1 MNEEQIAELKALV
14 DELEAQGLSTAD
26 IQTKVDERKATF
38 VEGKTSGVAETGA
51 TVTPETGPAPEITES
66 ESVDISLDSQ
76 SKRKGRAQTRQKE
89 LEKRQQPT
97 DLESQQAYEDAIAF
111 NQVDLD
117 FLNNPID
124 FTPKGVGRELQPYDP
139 QTNEDLINTVFDPR
153 WKNPT
158 TGEYVE
164 EFDLVYRPDY
174 DEAGNLM
181 EIVQPY
187 EQELFDAK
195 NMLIENGVEEP
206 NNEQIRKL
214 AERNIKDKYRYD
226 TKKRKSTEYLDSIS
240 NEEREKLVPYKVDEY
255 IKLDKKLTSATDQ
268 YQTIFNSYKDSPNS
282 VNLINISARFDDPDY
297 KFDLSGLRS
306 AKDADVYLQRIN
318 DLGDPENLPTQA
330 SVDLY
335 NNLVAKYKDA
345 IENAETVVLSTGKEV
360 PKATFNLYK
369 DLVEENQEVSSVL
382 AGLEKEINEIPVE
395 LSEAE
400 VELDFLKK
408 NYSTLQKAGANIQ
421 LQMGS
426 IPYKLLGGIT
436 RIATDGA
443 EIAMNKIFG
452 VDEDVV
458 EAVIRS
464 NPLAINPYAVTDFT
478 TDIVEKAEDMYRK
491 KYKDDVAFDDAF
503 NSWENFGEYALQQTA
518 GQAGTF
524 TMLAAGLYPGMIGI
538 GASSYDDQRRLLDKE
553 EELLGTEQSTHYKA
567 AVSLG
572 FASAEV
578 GLGFAPTFFALKR
591 GFNAADLI
599 GKRSL
604 INEGFKTHFKKQF
617 TRAGVDG
624 AIVEPL
630 SEGGT
635 VFVQNAIDI
644 GRGKEGVGLFD
655 NVPQGMFDGAF
666 IGTGLNSVPVIKGMV
681 LSNLSDYNSFESY
694 RKNLEEMAELN
705 ETGLTLDKRTKEYKV
720 IQQQIADLNEAN
732 NEIIKQVEEKVAAN
746 LTTEGFDLYARATSE
761 QEQLRLE
768 AKEIL
773 ESNKLSDAQKKP
785 ILTVLHAKFSAL
797 QLARNEFRK
806 DYKINIDL
814 LPKVERDKYI
824 DRAKVELEKEGVE
837 FTNLQLKQR
846 AEKLWQIDTFDANVE
861 QSLKANQVLS
871 EAGVDQNSVVAET
884 KAEAIDAFS
893 SMLDARLA
901 DPNSGLTEEDA
912 KKELARF
919 TKNVN
924 SGSANGVNLSLRNT
938 ETGKTTYDI
947 VIVKENAIANGK
959 TGTNIHEIGHTLFT
973 EGLSSNPGDFT
984 DLAGTVM
991 NYLEKSNPSAYRR
1004 IKRRTRGQDADE
1016 VLTNFLEEVSSGR
1029 LDLEAEQ
1036 NKGLLSFLS
1045 FGINNS
1051 IKNATD
1057 NQTSFNL
1064 TGETDVVDFLTS
1076 LGTKLKE
1083 GTLSVTDVQQI
1094 QEGKPVKETKPE
1106 AAQDVELRA
1115 AASLTPENSA
1125 KVNQIYAEQGIAGY
1139 EDILNLLKPTAKGL
1153 ARRFENRPD
1162 YDEQLVTDAILTG
1175 KRGMLDVIMDYNKKV
1190 EAGEQ
1195 VPPLSGFINKSFSTK
1210 TGFKRYIDAA
1220 EEVVGTEFTE
1230 DVTEARGVAAEEAT
1244 IEVAKQPRGPRK
1256 PTETTVFSD
1265 TALAN
1270 LGVNKAEAEQQ
1281 ISDATKKSFKGQVVT
1296 GFGQT
1301 RNVPVKVA
1309 EIYGKMFGVNPET
1322 IYDKKRNYSKK
1333 DAEGLTRIKQYLI
1346 DNATSD
1352 FARLPKL
1359 KDDFGKATFIPN
1371 NVMNALYTDG
1381 KLTGTLKDYLN
1392 LIREKPVKP
1401 IYRDRVGQTIRG
1413 LFNTS
1418 IRNRMLEDLITSKP
1432 ERIRAGAKFSLTP
1445 EQTSILEDVS
1455 VARNINTVLDLLG
1468 LDSASV
1474 NDENRA
1480 EIQEDF
1486 LEAVK
1491 KYGLTPNDILAGA
1504 FTSSGAVRVQVGRTK
1519 NGKLVPEAK
1528 KLDEYL
1534 KSQNIQGKKGEY
1546 WYALDN
1552 GNWVKSKRKVL
1563 ATGKLGKSFVPPTGV
1578 TNLLP
1583 QRGRLYYG
1591 NTDPKYV
1598 EALEAAEANLKGK
1611 KQPEAKRVSVEKAN
1625 TEDGIAQAEINMQV
1639 LDNVVKRLDK
1649 AVKAGMPKSLAAM
1662 IIVQGYQA
1670 TSGLIKIAAPFKYRS
1685 LTEKYA
1691 PKGAKSEQRTGAK
1704 FREEHNPPASVIGAS
1719 IIFALS
1725 NGTTNIVMPA
1735 IKSNYYQTRL
1745 SKADDYKLDLAK
1757 LDATLPQGYTILQNP
1772 AIRFV
1777 KAGIDLNSIINY
1789 DTGKSL
1795 AEELGVKLDK
1805 SKINADSVAKQ
1816 NQLVADVIDGKRT
1829 PKNAQKYLDEYTKLD
1844 QKVKVSYSNTKK
1856 LPASIRLEDPSTFDS
1871 FGMVDILARQMFP
1884 DQANSDA
1891 VKSGR
1896 ITAYEALDPE
1906 QQLKVA
1912 ENVPGTPVEKTI
1924 AIMKMSDTAI
1934 DNARDADAES
1944 KGISVWDFDDTLAT
1958 TKSNVLYTMPD
1969 GTEGVLN
1976 AEQFAK
1982 RGDELLQQGAE
1993 FDFSEFEKVT
2003 EGGKG
2008 PMFEKAVARNRKFGN
2023 DNVYILT
2030 ARTQAAAEPIHQFLK
2045 AIGLDIPLKN
2055 IVGLGNSTPEAKA
2068 TWVVSKAAEGYN
2080 DFYFADDAYK
2090 NVKAVRNALSVLDVK
2105 SKVRQA
2111 YVKYSNSEALDKG
2124 FNDILEQTTG
2134 IASEKEYKKVKAE
2147 VAGASIGRVFRGIP
2161 YSAQDFVGLLYET
2174 LGKGKLGDAQMAWYK
2189 EHLIKPYARAV
2200 NDIDN
2205 ARLAVMAD
2213 YRALKKQLGFVPKNL
2228 RKKLP
2233 GEPFTREQAV
2243 RVYIWNKLG
2252 YDVPG
2257 ISKQDLKELSEY
2269 VADNADLQVFADQVI
2284 AIQKGE
2290 YAKPKEGW
2298 PAGTITT
2305 DIQESINTGVRAKYL
2320 QQWQNN
2326 VDVIFSEKNMNKLEA
2341 AYGKKY
2347 RVAMENML
2355 ERMKTGRNRRF
2366 SDDSLTGRFT
2376 DWLQGS
2382 IGAIMFFN
2390 SRSALLQNLSSINFL
2405 NFTDN
2410 NPLAAA
2416 RAFANQKQYWSDF
2429 MTLINSDFLKA
2440 RRSGLR
2446 MNVNEADIADM
2457 AKKGG
2462 PRAVISKLLQFGFT
2476 PTQVAD
2482 SFAIASGGATFYR
2495 NRIKSL
2501 MKQGMSQAEAE
2512 TQAFED
2518 FRETA
2523 EESQQSARP
2532 DRISMQQAGPLGR
2545 LILAFQNT
2553 PSQYARII
2561 DKSIRDLKNGRGDR
2575 KTNISKI
2582 IYYSTVQNLMFN
2594 ALQQALFAMAFDDEE
2609 PTDKE
2614 KKDKYVDIVNSMA
2627 DSLLRGT
2634 GVAGG
2639 VLSVTKNAIIRII
2652 EESQKKNPNY
2662 EKVGADLQ
2670 RIAPPISSKLSKINQ
2685 AARSF
2690 KWDKDQMIN
2699 GGWGLDNPAYLAVG
2713 NVVSAT
2719 TNIPMD
2725 RGVKK
2730 INNLI
2735 KASDS
2740 ELETWERLALLG
2752 GWQDWELGIED
2763 EKQKKKKSKATR
2775 TRKPKK
2781 RKQIIR

>member
-1 MNEEQIAELKALV
+1 MFELNGEQYSLEQVQEAAKQSNLSLDNYIAEYNIKKL
-14 DELEAQGLSTAD
+14 DN
-26 IQTKVDERKATF
+26 
-38 VEGKTSGVAETGA
+38 EGKTNGVAETGA
-51 TVTPETGPAPEITES
+51 TVTPQPEQASENTES
-66 ESVDISLDSQ
+66 DSVDTSSVSQ
-76 SKRKGRAQTRQKE
+76 PKPKTSQEVRAQKRYEERQK
-89 LEKRQQPT
+89 LASQ
-97 DLESQQAYEDAIAF
+97 ESKEAYEDAMAF
-111 NQVDLD
+111 NQVDND

-124 FTPKGVGRELQPYDP
+124 FTPKGIGRELQPYDP
-139 QTNEDLINTVFDPR
+139 QTNEDLIKTVFDPR

-195 NMLIENGVEEP
+195 NMLIENGIEEP
-206 NNEQIRKL
+206 SNQQIRKL

-226 TKKRKSTEYLDSIS
+226 VKKRKSNEYLDSIS

-255 IKLDKKLTSATDQ
+255 IKLDKKLTGATDQ
-268 YQTIFNSYKDSPNS
+268 YQTIFNNYKDSPNS

-297 KFDLSGLRS
+297 EFDLSGLNS
-306 AKDADVYLQRIN
+306 AKDADVYLQQIN
-318 DLGDPENLPTQA
+318 DLGDPKNLTTQA
-330 SVDLY
+330 SVDSY
-335 NNLVAKYKDA
+335 NSLVEKYKEA
-345 IENAETVVLSTGKEV
+345 IENAETVILSTGKEV

-369 DLVEENQEVSSVL
+369 DLVKENQEVSGTL
-382 AGLEKEINEIPVE
+382 AGLEKEINEIPVD
-395 LSEAE
+395 LNEAE
-400 VELDFLKK
+400 VELEFLKK
-408 NYSTLQKAGANIQ
+408 NYSTLQKMGTNARN
-421 LQMGS
+421 LLGS
-426 IPYKLLGGIT
+426 IPYKFAGGVT
-436 RIATDGA
+436 RVATDA
-443 EIAMNKIFG
+443 YEIALNKLFG
-452 VDEDVV
+452 IEEDVV
-458 EAVIRS
+458 ESILRVNS
-464 NPLAINPYAVTDFT
+464 PLNINPYAITDFT

-503 NSWENFGEYALQQTA
+503 NSWENFGEYALQQTV
-518 GQAGTF
+518 GQSATF
-524 TMLAAGLYPGMIGI
+524 AMLASGLYPGMIGI

-553 EELLGTEQSTHYKA
+553 EELLGTELSTHYKA
-567 AVSLG
+567 AVATG
-572 FASAEV
+572 FTVAEV

-604 INEGFKTHFKKQF
+604 INEGFKKHFTKQF

-624 AIVEPL
+624 AVVEPL

-635 VFVQNAIDI
+635 VLAQNGIDI
-644 GRGKEGVGLFD
+644 LRGKEGVSIFD
-655 NVPQGMFDGAF
+655 NVPQGAFDGMF
-666 IGTGLNSVPVIKGMV
+666 IGSGLNSVPVVKGMV
-681 LSNLSDYNSFESY
+681 LANLSDYNSFEGY
-694 RKNLEEMAELN
+694 RKNLDEMVELN
-705 ETGLTLDKRTKEYKV
+705 KIGLNLDKRTTEYKI
-720 IQQQIADLNEAN
+720 IQQKIAELNDAN
-732 NEIIKQVEEKVAAN
+732 NEIIKQVEEKVVAN
-746 LTTEGFDLYARATSE
+746 LTTEGFDLYAISTSK
-761 QEQLRLE
+761 QELLRIK

-773 ESNKLSDAQKKP
+773 ESNKLSDAEKKP
-785 ILTVLHAKFSAL
+785 ILAGLYAEFEFE
-797 QLARNEFRK
+797 QLARDNFRK

-814 LPKVERDKYI
+814 LPKAERNKYI
-824 DRAKVELEKEGVE
+824 DRAKVELEQEGGE

-846 AEKLWQIDTFDANVE
+846 AEKLWQVDTFDANIE
-861 QSLKANQVLS
+861 QSLKANEALS
-871 EAGVDQNSVVAET
+871 EAGVDQNSFVAET

-893 SMLDARLA
+893 DMLDARLA
-901 DPNSGLTEEDA
+901 DPSSGLTEEDA
-912 KKELARF
+912 KKQLAQF

-959 TGTNIHEIGHTLFT
+959 TATNIHEIGHTLFT
-973 EGLSSNPGDFT
+973 EGLSSNPSDFK

-1004 IKRRTRGQDADE
+1004 IKARTEGQDPDE

-1064 TGETDVVDFLTS
+1064 TGETDVVGFLTS

-1094 QEGKPVKETKPE
+1094 QEGKPEVVE
-1106 AAQDVELRA
+1106 DVELRA
-1115 AASLTPENSA
+1115 AASLTPQQESSQR
-1125 KVNQIYAEQGIAGY
+1125 VQDIYNQQGVAGAFDIIEQFKPITSRIVQRRAEAPNFDRQ
-1139 EDILNLLKPTAKGL
+1139 LLT
-1153 ARRFENRPD
+1153 
-1162 YDEQLVTDAILTG
+1162 DEIETG
-1175 KRGMLDVIMDYNKKV
+1175 KRGILDLISEYDP
-1190 EAGEQ
+1190 ESG
-1195 VPPLSGFINKSFSTK
+1195 VPLAAYINKFLPARAIEASNRVL
-1210 TGFKRYIDAA
+1210 G
-1220 EEVVGTEFTE
+1220 EEFTG
-1230 DVTEARGVAAEEAT
+1230 DVTEARGVVAEEAT
-1244 IEVAKQPRGPRK
+1244 VEVTEEAKGPRK
-1256 PTETTVFSD
+1256 PTETTRFSD
-1265 TALAN
+1265 TVLTN
-1270 LGVNKAEAEQQ
+1270 LGVKNKAEAEKQ
-1281 ISDATKKSFKGQVVT
+1281 ISDATNKAFEGQDVT
-1296 GFGQT
+1296 RFGQT
-1301 RNVPVKVA
+1301 KNVPVAVA
-1309 EIYGKMFGVNPET
+1309 EIYGNMFGVNPET

-1333 DAEGLTRIKQYLI
+1333 DSEGLTRIKQYLI

-1352 FARLPKL
+1352 FARLPRT

-1371 NVMNALYTDG
+1371 NVMNALYTNG
-1381 KLTGTLKDYLN
+1381 ELTGTLKDYLN
-1392 LIREKPVKP
+1392 LVREKPVKP

-1418 IRNRMLEDLITSKP
+1418 IRNRMVEDVIPSKP
-1432 ERIRAGAKFSLTP
+1432 KRIRAGAKFSLTP
-1445 EQTSILEDVS
+1445 KQTSVLEKVS

-1480 EIQEDF
+1480 EIQQA
-1486 LEAVK
+1486 LLKAIK

-1504 FTSSGAVRVQVGRTK
+1504 FTSSGSTRVQVGRSK
-1519 NGKLVPEAK
+1519 NGKLVPLAK
-1528 KLDEYL
+1528 KLDKYL
-1534 KSQNIQGKKGEY
+1534 KSQNIQGKKGDY
-1546 WYALDN
+1546 WYELTD
-1552 GNWVKSKRKVL
+1552 GNWVKGERAILK
-1563 ATGKLGKSFVPPTGV
+1563 TGKLGKSFVSPTGV

-1591 NTDPKYV
+1591 KSDPAYI
-1598 EALEAAEANLKGK
+1598 EALEAAEVNLKGK
-1611 KQPEAKRVSVEKAN
+1611 KQPKAIRVSVEKAD
-1625 TEDGIAQAEINMQV
+1625 TEAGIAQAEINMQV

-1662 IIVQGYQA
+1662 VIVQGYQA

-1685 LTEKYA
+1685 LIEKYA

-1745 SKADDYKLDLAK
+1745 SKADDFKLDLAK

-1777 KAGIDLNSIINY
+1777 KAGIDLNGIINY

-1816 NQLVADVIDGKRT
+1816 NQLVAEVIDGKRT
-1829 PKNAQKYLDEYTKLD
+1829 PQNAQKYLDEYTKLD
-1844 QKVKVSYSNTKK
+1844 QKVKVSYSNTNK
-1856 LPASIRLEDPSTFDS
+1856 LPTGIRLEDPSTFDS
-1871 FGMVDILARQMFP
+1871 FGMVDIVARQMFP
-1884 DQANSDA
+1884 EQANSDA

-1896 ITAYEALDPE
+1896 ITAYEALDAE

-1934 DNARDADAES
+1934 DNARNADAES

-1982 RGDELLQQGAE
+1982 QGDELLQQGAE

-2023 DNVYILT
+2023 NNVYILT

-2090 NVKAVRNALSVLDVK
+2090 NVKAVRDALNVLDVK

-2111 YVKYSNSEALDKG
+2111 YVKYSSSEALDKG

-2174 LGKGKLGDAQMAWYK
+2174 LSKGKLGDSQMAWYK
-2189 EHLIKPYARAV
+2189 KHLIDPYARAV

-2205 ARLAVMAD
+2205 ARLSVMQD

-2228 RKKLP
+2228 RKKIP
-2233 GEPFTREQAV
+2233 GEPYSREQAV

-2284 AIQKGE
+2284 AIQKGD

-2326 VDVIFSEKNMNKLEA
+2326 VDVIFSEKNMNKLQA

-2355 ERMKTGRNRRF
+2355 DRMKTGRNRRF

-2416 RAFANQKQYWSDF
+2416 KAFANQKQYWSDF
-2429 MTLINSDFLKA
+2429 SKLINSDFLKA

-2462 PRAVISKLLQFGFT
+2462 PRAVISKLLQFGFA

-2561 DKSIRDLKNGRGDR
+2561 DKSVRDLKNKRGDA

-2582 IYYSTVQNLMFN
+2582 VYYATVQNLLFN
-2594 ALQQALFAMAFDDEE
+2594 ALQQALFAFAFDDEE
-2609 PTDKE
+2609 PTDTE
-2614 KKDKYVDIVNSMA
+2614 KKDKYIGIANGMA

-2690 KWDKDQMIN
+2690 KWDKDEMIN

-2730 INNLI
+2730 INNLM

-2752 GWQDWELGIED
+2752 GWQDWEIGIEE
-2763 EKQKKKKSKATR
+2763 EKKKPQRKKTKKKSKTKTTR
-2775 TRKPKK
+2775 TKK
-2781 RKQIIR
+2781 M

>member
-1 MNEEQIAELKALV
+1 MFELNGEQYSLDQVEEAAKQSNLSLDDYIKEYSIIKL
-14 DELEAQGLSTAD
+14 DE
-26 IQTKVDERKATF
+26 
-38 VEGKTSGVAETGA
+38 EGKTNGVAETDA
-51 TVTPETGPAPEITES
+51 TVTPQPEQASEITEL
-66 ESVDISLDSQ
+66 ESVDTSLDSQ
-76 SKRKGRAQTRQKE
+76 PKRKGRAQTRQNE
-89 LEKRQQPT
+89 LDRRQQPT
-97 DLESQQAYEDAIAF
+97 DSESQQTYEDAIAF
-111 NQVDLD
+111 NDVDND
-117 FLNNPID
+117 FLNNPVD
-124 FTPKGVGRELQPYDP
+124 FTPKGIGRELQPYDP
-139 QTNEDLINTVFDPR
+139 QTNEDLIKTVFDPR

-268 YQTIFNSYKDSPNS
+268 YQTIFNNYKDSPNS

-335 NNLVAKYKDA
+335 NNLIAKYKDA

-369 DLVEENQEVSSVL
+369 DLVKENQEVSSVL
-382 AGLEKEINEIPVE
+382 AGLEKEIDEIPVE

-400 VELDFLKK
+400 VELEFLKK
-408 NYSTLQKAGANIQ
+408 NYSTLQKMGTNARN
-421 LQMGS
+421 LLGS
-426 IPYKLLGGIT
+426 IPYKFAGGVT
-436 RIATDGA
+436 RVATDA
-443 EIAMNKIFG
+443 YEIALNKLFG
-452 VDEDVV
+452 IEEDVV
-458 EAVIRS
+458 ENILRVNS
-464 NPLAINPYAVTDFT
+464 PLTINPYAITDFT

-503 NSWENFGEYALQQTA
+503 NSWENFGEYALQQTV
-518 GQAGTF
+518 GQSATF
-524 TMLAAGLYPGMIGI
+524 AMLASGLYPGMIGI

-553 EELLGTEQSTHYKA
+553 EELLGTELSTHYKA
-567 AVSLG
+567 AVATG
-572 FASAEV
+572 FTVAEV

-604 INEGFKTHFKKQF
+604 INEGFKKHFTKQF

-624 AIVEPL
+624 AVVEPL

-635 VFVQNAIDI
+635 VLAQNGIDI
-644 GRGKEGVGLFD
+644 LRGKEGVSIFD
-655 NVPQGMFDGAF
+655 NVPQGAFDGMF
-666 IGTGLNSVPVIKGMV
+666 IGTGLNSVPVVKGMV
-681 LSNLSDYNSFESY
+681 LSNLSDYNSFEGY
-694 RKNLEEMAELN
+694 RKNLDEMVELN
-705 ETGLTLDKRTKEYKV
+705 EIGLKLDKRTTEYKI
-720 IQQQIADLNEAN
+720 IQQKVAELNDAN
-732 NEIIKQVEEKVAAN
+732 NEIIKQVEEKVVAN
-746 LTTEGFDLYARATSE
+746 LTTEGFDLYASATSR
-761 QEQLRLE
+761 QELLRSE
-768 AKEIL
+768 AKRIL
-773 ESNKLSDAQKKP
+773 ESNRLSDAQKKP
-785 ILTVLHAKFSAL
+785 ILAALHAKFEFE
-797 QLARNEFRK
+797 QLARDNFRK

-814 LPKVERDKYI
+814 LPTTKRNEYI
-824 DRAKVELEKEGVE
+824 DRAKVELEREGVE

-846 AEKLWQIDTFDANVE
+846 AEKLWQIDTFDANIE
-861 QSLKANQVLS
+861 QSLKANEALS
-871 EAGVDQNSVVAET
+871 EAGVDQNSFVAET

-893 SMLDARLA
+893 DMLDARLA

-912 KKELARF
+912 KKQLAQF

-924 SGSANGVNLSLRNT
+924 SGSANGINLSLRNT

-959 TGTNIHEIGHTLFT
+959 TATNIHEIGHTLFT
-973 EGLSSNPGDFT
+973 EGLSSNPESFEG
-984 DLAGTVM
+984 LAKTVM
-991 NYLEKSNPSAYRR
+991 NHLEKSNPSSYRR
-1004 IKRRTRGQDADE
+1004 IKRRTKGQDADE

-1051 IKNATD
+1051 IKDATN

-1064 TGETDVVDFLTS
+1064 TGETGVVDFLTT

-1094 QEGKPVKETKPE
+1094 QEGRPAKETKPE
-1106 AAQDVELRA
+1106 VVEDVKLRA
-1115 AASLTPENSA
+1115 AASET
-1125 KVNQIYAEQGIAGY
+1125 NQEQAS
-1139 EDILNLLKPTAKGL
+1139 
-1153 ARRFENRPD
+1153 
-1162 YDEQLVTDAILTG
+1162 QLVQSIYDQQGAAGAFDIIEQFKPITSRLVQRRAEAPGFDRQLLTDEIETG
-1175 KRGMLDVIMDYNKKV
+1175 KRGILDLINEYNP
-1190 EAGEQ
+1190 ESG
-1195 VPPLSGFINKSFSTK
+1195 VPLAAYINKFLPARAIEASNRVL
-1210 TGFKRYIDAA
+1210 G
-1220 EEVVGTEFTE
+1220 EEFTA
-1230 DVTEARGVAAEEAT
+1230 DVTEARGVVAEEAAVEIT
-1244 IEVAKQPRGPRK
+1244 EEAKGPRK
-1256 PTETTVFSD
+1256 PTETTIFSD
-1265 TALAN
+1265 TVLAN
-1270 LGVNKAEAEQQ
+1270 LGVNKAEAEKQ
-1281 ISDATKKSFKGQVVT
+1281 ISDATNKAFQGQEVT
-1296 GFGQT
+1296 RFGQT
-1301 RNVPVKVA
+1301 KNVPAGVA

-1352 FARLPKL
+1352 FARLPKT

-1381 KLTGTLKDYLN
+1381 ELTGTLKDYLN

-1418 IRNRMLEDLITSKP
+1418 IRNRMVEDLIPSKP
-1432 ERIRAGAKFSLTP
+1432 KRARAGAKFSLTP
-1445 EQTSILEDVS
+1445 KQTSVLEDVS

-1480 EIQEDF
+1480 ETQEAL
-1486 LEAVK
+1486 LEAIK

-1504 FTSSGAVRVQVGRTK
+1504 FTSSGSTRVQVGRSK
-1519 NGKLVPEAK
+1519 NGKLVPLAK

-1534 KSQNIQGKKGEY
+1534 KSQNIQGKKDDY
-1546 WYALDN
+1546 WYELTD
-1552 GNWVKSKRKVL
+1552 GNWVKGERAILK
-1563 ATGKLGKSFVPPTGV
+1563 TGKLGKSFVSPTGV

-1591 NTDPKYV
+1591 KSDPKYI
-1598 EALEAAEANLKGK
+1598 EALEAAEVNLKGK
-1611 KQPEAKRVSVEKAN
+1611 KQPKAIRVSVEKAD
-1625 TEDGIAQAEINMQV
+1625 TEAGIAQAKVNMEV
-1639 LDNVVKRLDK
+1639 LENVIKRLDK

-1725 NGTTNIVMPA
+1725 NGTTDIITQA
-1735 IKSNYYQTRL
+1735 IKDNYYQTRL
-1745 SKADDYKLDLAK
+1745 SKADDFKLDLAK

-1805 SKINADSVAKQ
+1805 SKINADTVAKQ

-1829 PKNAQKYLDEYTKLD
+1829 PQKAQKYLDEYTKLD

-1856 LPASIRLEDPSTFDS
+1856 LPAGIRLEDPSTFDS
-1871 FGMVDILARQMFP
+1871 FGMVDIVARQMFP
-1884 DQANSDA
+1884 EQANSDV

-1934 DNARDADAES
+1934 DNARNADAES

-1976 AEQFAK
+1976 AEEFAK
-1982 RGDELLQQGAE
+1982 QGEELLQQGAE

-2023 DNVYILT
+2023 NNVYILT

-2090 NVKAVRNALSVLDVK
+2090 NVKAVRDALNVLDVK

-2124 FNDILEQTTG
+2124 FNDILEETTG

-2147 VAGASIGRVFRGIP
+2147 VAGASLGRVFRGIP

-2174 LGKGKLGDAQMAWYK
+2174 LSKGKLGDAQMAWYK

-2228 RKKLP
+2228 RKKIP
-2233 GEPFTREQAV
+2233 GEPYSREQAV

-2257 ISKQDLKELSEY
+2257 ISKRDLKDLSEH

-2320 QQWQNN
+2320 TQWQNN

-2347 RVAMENML
+2347 RKAMENML
-2355 ERMKTGRNRRF
+2355 DRMKTGRNRRF

-2416 RAFANQKQYWSDF
+2416 KAFANQKQYWSDF
-2429 MTLINSDFLKA
+2429 SKLINSDFLKA

-2561 DKSIRDLKNGRGDR
+2561 DKSVRDLKNKRGDA

-2609 PTDKE
+2609 PEDEEKKE
-2614 KKDKYVDIVNSMA
+2614 KYVNILNSMT

-2652 EESQKKNPNY
+2652 RESQKDNPNY

-2690 KWDKDQMIN
+2690 KWDKDEMIN

-2719 TNIPMD
+2719 TNVPMD

-2730 INNLI
+2730 INNLM

-2752 GWQDWELGIED
+2752 GWQDWEIGLSE
-2763 EKQKKKKSKATR
+2763 ETKQNKPQPRKIRKR
-2775 TRKPKK
+2775 TQRK
-2781 RKQIIR
+2781 RVQRERN

>member
-1 MNEEQIAELKALV
+1 MFKYKGFDYNLDQVTQAADDKGLSV
-14 DELEAQGLSTAD
+14 DEYVNKFGLETVED
-26 IQTKVDERKATF
+26 TVEIQTDPN
-38 VEGKTSGVAETGA
+38 EGKTNGAVETDAAVAP
-51 TVTPETGPAPEITES
+51 VPEQASESTES
-66 ESVDISLDSQ
+66 ESVDISSESQ
-76 SKRKGRAQTRQKE
+76 PKRSSRAQTRKKE
-89 LEKRQQPT
+89 LKARQPKT
-97 DLESQQAYEDAIAF
+97 DLKSEQDYEEAMAF
-111 NQVDLD
+111 NQLDND

-139 QTNEDLINTVFDPR
+139 ETNENLIKTVFDPR

-164 EFDLVYRPDY
+164 EFDLTYRPDY

-181 EIVQPY
+181 DTVQPH

-195 NMLIENGVEEP
+195 EMLVEQGVEEP
-206 NNEQIRKL
+206 SNEQIRKL
-214 AERNIKDKYRYD
+214 AERNIKNKYRYD
-226 TKKRKSTEYLDSIS
+226 VKKRKSTEYLDSIP

-255 IKLDKKLTSATDQ
+255 IKLDKKLTGATDQ
-268 YQTIFNSYKDSPNS
+268 YQTIFNKYKDSPNS

-297 KFDLSGLRS
+297 EFDLSGLNS
-306 AKDADVYLQRIN
+306 AKNADVYLQRIN
-318 DLGDPENLPTQA
+318 ELGDPENLPTQA

-335 NNLVAKYKDA
+335 NNLANKYKEA
-345 IENAETVVLSTGKEV
+345 VGNAETVVLSTGKEV

-369 DLVEENQEVSSVL
+369 DLVKENQEVSSTL

-395 LSEAE
+395 LNEAE
-400 VELDFLKK
+400 VELEFLKK

-426 IPYKLLGGIT
+426 IPYKLAGGIT
-436 RIATDGA
+436 RIATDFH
-443 EIAMNKIFG
+443 EIALNKLFG
-452 VDEDVV
+452 VEEDVI
-458 EAVIRS
+458 ETVIRNTS
-464 NPLAINPYAVTDFT
+464 PINPYAITDFT

-503 NSWENFGEYALQQTA
+503 NSLENFGEYALQQTV

-524 TMLAAGLYPGMIGI
+524 TMLASGMYPGMIGI
-538 GASSYDDQRRLLDKE
+538 GASSYDDQRRLLDEE
-553 EELLGTEQSTHYKA
+553 EELLGTDQSTHHKA
-567 AVSLG
+567 AVALG

-591 GFNAADLI
+591 GFDVADII
-599 GKRSL
+599 GKRAL
-604 INEGFKTHFKKQF
+604 TKQGFKNHFKKQYI
-617 TRAGVDG
+617 RAGVDG
-624 AIVEPL
+624 AIVEPI

-635 VFVQNAIDI
+635 VLVQNSIDI
-644 GRGKEGVGLFD
+644 ARGKEGVSIFD
-655 NVPQGMFDGAF
+655 NVPQGAFDGMF
-666 IGTGLNSVPVIKGMV
+666 IGTGLNSVPVVKGMV
-681 LSNLSDYNSFESY
+681 LSNLSDYNSFEGY
-694 RKNLEEMAELN
+694 RKNLDEMVELN
-705 ETGLTLDKRTKEYKV
+705 EIGLNLDKRTKEYKI
-720 IQQQIADLNEAN
+720 IQQKVAELNDAN
-732 NEIIKQVEEKVAAN
+732 NEIIKQVEEKVVAN
-746 LTTEGFDLYARATSE
+746 LTTEGFDLYARATQR
-761 QEQLRLE
+761 QELLRIE
-768 AKEIL
+768 AKQIL

-785 ILTVLHAKFSAL
+785 ILAGLHAKFEFE

-814 LPKVERDKYI
+814 LPKAERNKYI
-824 DRAKVELEKEGVE
+824 DRAKVELEQEGGE

-846 AEKLWQIDTFDANVE
+846 AEKLWQTDTFDANIE
-861 QSLKANQVLS
+861 QSLKANEALS
-871 EAGVDQNSVVAET
+871 EAGVDQNSFVAET

-893 SMLDARLA
+893 DMLDARLA

-912 KKELARF
+912 KKQLAQF
-919 TKNVN
+919 TKNVK

-947 VIVKENAIANGK
+947 VVVKENAIANGK

-973 EGLSSNPGDFT
+973 EGLSSNPKDF
-984 DLAGTVM
+984 DGLSKTVM

-1036 NKGLLSFLS
+1036 NKGLLSFLN

-1051 IKNATD
+1051 IKKATD

-1064 TGETDVVDFLTS
+1064 TGETDVVEFLTS

-1094 QEGKPVKETKPE
+1094 QEGKIEVAE
-1106 AAQDVELRA
+1106 DVDLRA
-1115 AASLTPENSA
+1115 AASLTPQEQSSQR
-1125 KVNQIYAEQGIAGY
+1125 VQDIYNQQGVAGAFDIIEQFKPITSRLVQRRAEAPNFDRQ
-1139 EDILNLLKPTAKGL
+1139 LLT
-1153 ARRFENRPD
+1153 
-1162 YDEQLVTDAILTG
+1162 DEIETG
-1175 KRGMLDVIMDYNKKV
+1175 KRGIIDLINEYDPNS
-1190 EAGEQ
+1190 G
-1195 VPPLSGFINKSFSTK
+1195 VPLAAYINKFLPARAIEASNRVL
-1210 TGFKRYIDAA
+1210 GQ
-1220 EEVVGTEFTE
+1220 EFTA
-1230 DVTEARGVAAEEAT
+1230 DVTEAKSVVAEETTVEVAEEA
-1244 IEVAKQPRGPRK
+1244 KGPKK
-1256 PTETTVFSD
+1256 PTETTRFSD
-1265 TALAN
+1265 TALSN
-1270 LGVNKAEAEQQ
+1270 LGVNSKAEAEKQ
-1281 ISDATKKSFKGQVVT
+1281 ISDATNKAFEGQDVT
-1296 GFGQT
+1296 RFGQT
-1301 RNVPVKVA
+1301 KNVPVAVA

-1333 DAEGLTRIKQYLI
+1333 DSEGLTRIKQYLI

-1352 FARLPKL
+1352 FARLPRT

-1381 KLTGTLKDYLN
+1381 ELTGALKDYLN
-1392 LIREKPVKP
+1392 LVREKPVKP

-1418 IRNRMLEDLITSKP
+1418 IRNRMVEDAIPSKP
-1432 ERIRAGAKFSLTP
+1432 KRIRAGAKFSLTP
-1445 EQTSILEDVS
+1445 KQTSILEDVS

-1474 NDENRA
+1474 NDEKRA
-1480 EIQEDF
+1480 EIQEAF

-1504 FTSSGAVRVQVGRTK
+1504 FTSSGAVRVQVGKSK

-1552 GNWVKSKRKVL
+1552 GNWVKGERKVL
-1563 ATGKLGKSFVPPTGV
+1563 KNEKLGKSFVPPTGV

-1591 NTDPKYV
+1591 VSDPAYV
-1598 EALEAAEANLKGK
+1598 EALEAAEVNLKGK
-1611 KQPEAKRVSVEKAN
+1611 KQPKAIRVSVEKAD
-1625 TEDGIAQAEINMQV
+1625 TEDGIAQAEINMEV

-1745 SKADDYKLDLAK
+1745 SKADDFKLDLAK

-1805 SKINADSVAKQ
+1805 SKINADTVAKQ

-1829 PKNAQKYLDEYTKLD
+1829 PQNAQKYLNEYTKLD

-1856 LPASIRLEDPSTFDS
+1856 LPAGIRLEDPSTFDS
-1871 FGMVDILARQMFP
+1871 FGMVDIVARQMFP
-1884 DQANSDA
+1884 EQANSDD

-1896 ITAYEALDPE
+1896 ITSYEALDPE

-1982 RGDELLQQGAE
+1982 QGDELLQQGAE

-2023 DNVYILT
+2023 NNVYILT

-2068 TWVVSKAAEGYN
+2068 AWVVSKAAEGYN

-2090 NVKAVRNALSVLDVK
+2090 NVKAVRNALNVLDVK

-2124 FNDILEQTTG
+2124 FNDILEKTTG
-2134 IASEKEYKKVKAE
+2134 IASEKEYKRVKAE
-2147 VAGASIGRVFRGIP
+2147 VAGAARSKVFRGIP

-2174 LGKGKLGDAQMAWYK
+2174 LSKGKLGDSQMAWYK
-2189 EHLIKPYARAV
+2189 EHLIKPFARAM

-2205 ARLAVMAD
+2205 ARLNTMQD
-2213 YRALKKQLGFVPKNL
+2213 YRALKKQLGVVPKDL
-2228 RKKLP
+2228 RKKVP
-2233 GEPFTREQAV
+2233 GEPYTREQAV
-2243 RVYIWNKLG
+2243 RVYIWNNQG
-2252 YDVPG
+2252 TEVPG
-2257 ISKQDLKELSEY
+2257 ISKQDLKDLTEY
-2269 VADNADLQVFADQVI
+2269 VQNNAELQVFADQVI

-2290 YAKPKEGW
+2290 QYATPQEGW
-2298 PAGTITT
+2298 PTGSITT
-2305 DIQESINTGVRAKYL
+2305 DILRSINTDVRSKYL
-2320 QQWQNN
+2320 KQWQDN

-2341 AYGKKY
+2341 AYGKPY
-2347 RVAMENML
+2347 RKAMENIL
-2355 ERMKTGRNRRF
+2355 QRMKTGRNRTF
-2366 SDDSLTGRFT
+2366 SDDTLSGRFT

-2382 IGAIMFFN
+2382 IGTIMFFN
-2390 SRSALLQNLSSINFL
+2390 TRSALLQTISSINFI

-2416 RAFANQKQYWSDF
+2416 KAFGNQKQYWSDF

-2446 MNVNEADIADM
+2446 FNVTEADIANM
-2457 AKKGG
+2457 AREGG
-2462 PRAVISKLLQFGFT
+2462 PRAVINQLLQLGFA
-2476 PTQVAD
+2476 PTQIAD

-2501 MKQGMSQAEAE
+2501 TKQGMSKAEAE
-2512 TQAFED
+2512 AQAFED
-2518 FRETA
+2518 FRENA
-2523 EESQQSARP
+2523 EESQQSSRP
-2532 DRISMQQAGPLGR
+2532 DRISMQQAGPIGR
-2545 LILAFQNT
+2545 LILAFANT
-2553 PSQYARII
+2553 PAQYARLT
-2561 DKSIRDLKNGRGDR
+2561 DKAIRDLKNNRGDA

-2582 IYYSTVQNLMFN
+2582 IYYTTVQNLIFN

-2609 PTDKE
+2609 PDDKE
-2614 KKDKYVDIVNSMA
+2614 KKDKYIGIANGMA
-2627 DSLLRGT
+2627 DSLLRG
-2634 GVAGG
+2634 AGFAG
-2639 VLSVTKNAIIRII
+2639 AAVSVGKNSIIRII
-2652 EESQKKNPNY
+2652 NEMEKKQPKL
-2662 EKVGADLQ
+2662 EKVGYELTK
-2670 RIAPPISSKLSKINQ
+2670 ISPPISAKLSRINQ
-2685 AARSF
+2685 AARSYQ
-2690 KWDKDQMIN
+2690 WDKDKMVN
-2699 GGWGLDNPAYLAVG
+2699 GGWGLDNPAYLAAG
-2713 NVVSAT
+2713 NVISAL
-2719 TNIPMD
+2719 TNIPLD

-2730 INNLI
+2730 INNVV
-2735 KASDS
+2735 KATDSDL
-2740 ELETWERLALLG
+2740 ELWERLALFG
-2752 GWQDWELGIED
+2752 GWQDWEIGIKE
-2763 EKQKKKKSKATR
+2763 ETKKNKPQPRKTRRTERRSKE
-2775 TRKPKK
+2775 RKTTN
-2781 RKQIIR
+2781 R

>member
-1 MNEEQIAELKALV
+1 MPRYKVGNDIFNIPDDEIQAFLAEFTDAILIEEE
-14 DELEAQGLSTAD
+14 
-26 IQTKVDERKATF
+26 
-38 VEGKTSGVAETGA
+38 EGKTNGVAETGA
-51 TVTPETGPAPEITES
+51 TVTPATGPAPESTELDLVDTS
-66 ESVDISLDSQ
+66 SVSQ
-76 SKRKGRAQTRQKE
+76 PKPRTSQEVRAQKRYEERQK
-89 LEKRQQPT
+89 PAT
-97 DLESQQAYEDAIAF
+97 PESKQAYEEATAF
-111 NQVDLD
+111 DQADLD

-124 FTPKGVGRELQPYDP
+124 FTPRGVGRELQPYDP
-139 QTNEDLINTVFDPR
+139 QTNENLIKTVFDPR

-164 EFDLVYRPDY
+164 DVDLVYRPDY
-174 DEAGNLM
+174 DEAGRLM
-181 EIVQPY
+181 EMFQPY

-195 NMLIENGVEEP
+195 KMLIENGVEDP
-206 NNEQIRKL
+206 SNDQIQRL

-226 TKKRKSTEYLDSIS
+226 VKKRKSTEYLDSIS
-240 NEEREKLVPYKVDEY
+240 NEERKKLVPYKVDEY

-268 YQTIFNSYKDSPNS
+268 YQTIFNNYKDSPNS
-282 VNLINISARFDDPDY
+282 VNLINISTRFNDPDY
-297 KFDLSGLRS
+297 EFDLSGLRS
-306 AKDADVYLQRIN
+306 VRDADVYLQRIN
-318 DLGDPENLPTQA
+318 ELGDPENLPTQA

-335 NNLVAKYKDA
+335 NNLVNQYRDTV
-345 IENAETVVLSTGKEV
+345 ENAETVVLSTGKEV

-369 DLVEENQEVSSVL
+369 DLVKENQEISSTL
-382 AGLEKEINEIPVE
+382 AGLEKEINETPVDLNEAKVE
-395 LSEAE
+395 LE
-400 VELDFLKK
+400 FLKK

-436 RIATDGA
+436 RAATDA
-443 EIAMNKIFG
+443 YEIALNKLFG
-452 VDEDVV
+452 IEEDVV
-458 EAVIRS
+458 ENVLRVN
-464 NPLAINPYAVTDFT
+464 NPLTINPYAVTDFT

-491 KYKDDVAFDDAF
+491 KYKDDVAFDNAF
-503 NSWENFGEYALQQTA
+503 DSWENFGEYALQQTA

-538 GASSYDDQRRLLDKE
+538 GASSYDDQRRLLDEE
-553 EELLGTEQSTHYKA
+553 EELLGTDQSTHYKA
-567 AVSLG
+567 AVAFG

-604 INEGFKTHFKKQF
+604 VNEGFKKHFTKQLK
-617 TRAGVDG
+617 RAGIDG
-624 AIVEPL
+624 AIIEPI

-644 GRGKEGVGLFD
+644 GRGKEGVSIFD
-655 NVPQGMFDGAF
+655 NVPQGAFDGAF
-666 IGTGLNSVPVIKGMV
+666 IGTGLNSVPVVKGMV
-681 LSNLSDYNSFESY
+681 LSNLSDYNSFEGY
-694 RKNLEEMAELN
+694 RKNIKEMAELN
-705 ETGLTLDKRTKEYKV
+705 EIGLTLDKRTKEFKV
-720 IQQQIADLNEAN
+720 IQQKVAELNDAN
-732 NEIIKQVEEKVAAN
+732 NEIIKQVEEKVVAN
-746 LTTEGFDLYARATSE
+746 LTSEGFDLYARATSE
-761 QEQLRLE
+761 QEQLRVQ
-768 AKEIL
+768 AKDII
-773 ESNKLSDAQKKP
+773 ESNTLGNAEKKSV
-785 ILTVLHAKFSAL
+785 LKVLHAEFDVL
-797 QLARNEFRK
+797 QLARDNFRK

-814 LPKVERDKYI
+814 LPKAERNKYI
-824 DRAKVELEKEGVE
+824 DRAKVELEREGVE

-846 AEKLWQIDTFDANVE
+846 AEKLWQIETFDKNIE
-861 QSLKANQVLS
+861 QDLKANATIRK
-871 EAGVDQNSVVAET
+871 AGVDENVFIAET

-893 SMLDARLA
+893 DMLDARLA
-901 DPNSGLTEEDA
+901 DPNSGLTEEEA
-912 KKELARF
+912 KKQLAEF

-924 SGSANGVNLSLRNT
+924 SGSANGVNLQLRNT
-938 ETGKTTYDI
+938 ETGNTTYDK

-959 TGTNIHEIGHTLFT
+959 TTTGTHETGHTLFT
-973 EGLSSNPGDFT
+973 EGLTSDPAAFKP
-984 DLAGTVM
+984 LADTVL
-991 NYLEKSNPSAYRR
+991 NYLKQSNESAYRR
-1004 IKRRTRGQDADE
+1004 ILRRTDGQSPDE
-1016 VLTNFLEEVSSGR
+1016 VLTNFLEEVASGR

-1045 FGINNS
+1045 FGITNS
-1051 IKNATD
+1051 IKKATND
-1057 NQTSFNL
+1057 QSNFNL
-1064 TGETDVVDFLTS
+1064 RGGTDVVEFLTS

-1094 QEGKPVKETKPE
+1094 QEGRPE
-1106 AAQDVELRA
+1106 VVEDVELRA
-1115 AASLTPENSA
+1115 AASLTPQDSD

-1139 EDILNLLKPTAKGL
+1139 EDILNLLKPTARGL

-1230 DVTEARGVAAEEAT
+1230 DVTEARGVAAD
-1244 IEVAKQPRGPRK
+1244 EVDVDVAEDTKKAKGPRK
-1256 PTETTVFSD
+1256 PTETTIFSD
-1265 TALAN
+1265 TVLAN
-1270 LGVNKAEAEQQ
+1270 LGINQAEAEQQ
-1281 ISDATKKSFKGQVVT
+1281 ISDATKKGFKGQVVT

-1309 EIYGKMFGVNPET
+1309 EIYGQMFGVNPET

-1352 FARLPKL
+1352 FARLPRT
-1359 KDDFGKATFIPN
+1359 KDDFGKSTFIPN
-1371 NVMNALYTDG
+1371 NVMNALYKGG
-1381 KLTGTLKDYLN
+1381 KLTATLKDYLD

-1401 IYRDRVGQTIRG
+1401 IYRDRVGQTIKG

-1418 IRNRMLEDLITSKP
+1418 IRNRMLEDLVTSKP

-1445 EQTSILEDVS
+1445 KQTSILQDVS

-1474 NDENRA
+1474 TDENRA
-1480 EIQEDF
+1480 EIQEAF
-1486 LEAVK
+1486 LEAIN

-1504 FTSSGAVRVQVGRTK
+1504 FTSSGAVRVQVGKTK
-1519 NGKLVPEAK
+1519 DGKLVPEAK

-1552 GNWVKSKRKVL
+1552 GNWVKGERAVL
-1563 ATGKLGKSFVPPTGV
+1563 KNGKIGKKIVAPVGV

-1591 NTDPKYV
+1591 KTDPKYIT
-1598 EALEAAEANLKGK
+1598 ALEAAQTNLKGK
-1611 KQPEAKRVSVEKAN
+1611 KQPEAKRVNVEKAN
-1625 TEDGIAQAEINMQV
+1625 TEEGKAQAKINMEV
-1639 LDNVVKRLDK
+1639 LDDVVKRLDK

-1745 SKADDYKLDLAK
+1745 SKADDFKLDLAK

-1829 PKNAQKYLDEYTKLD
+1829 PQNAQKYLDEYTKLD
-1844 QKVKVSYSNTKK
+1844 EKVKVSYSNTKK
-1856 LPASIRLEDPSTFDS
+1856 LPRSIRLEDPSTFDS

-1884 DQANSDA
+1884 EQANSDA

-1934 DNARDADAES
+1934 DNARNADAEN

-1969 GTEGVLN
+1969 GTEGTLT

-2023 DNVYILT
+2023 NNVYILT

-2090 NVKAVRNALSVLDVK
+2090 NVKAVRDALSVLDVK

-2147 VAGASIGRVFRGIP
+2147 VAGASRGRVFRGIP

-2174 LGKGKLGDAQMAWYK
+2174 LSKGKLGDSQMAWYK
-2189 EHLIKPYARAV
+2189 EHLIKPYARAM

-2205 ARLAVMAD
+2205 ARLSAMQD

-2257 ISKQDLKELSEY
+2257 ISKQDLKELSMH

-2290 YAKPKEGW
+2290 YAKPKQGW

-2320 QQWQNN
+2320 QQWQDN

-2341 AYGKKY
+2341 AYGKPY
-2347 RVAMENML
+2347 RKAMENML
-2355 ERMKTGRNRRF
+2355 QRMKTGRNRTF

-2382 IGAIMFFN
+2382 IGTIMFFN
-2390 SRSALLQNLSSINFL
+2390 TRSALLQTISAVNFI

-2410 NPLAAA
+2410 NPIAAA
-2416 RAFANQKQYWSDF
+2416 KAFANQKQYWSDF
-2429 MTLINSDFLKA
+2429 MTLANSDFLKA

-2446 MNVNEADIADM
+2446 FNVTEADIANM
-2457 AKKGG
+2457 AKEGG
-2462 PRAVISKLLQFGFT
+2462 PRAVVNKLLQLGFA
-2476 PTQVAD
+2476 PTQIAD

-2501 MKQGMSQAEAE
+2501 IKQGMSKAEAE
-2512 TQAFED
+2512 TKAFED
-2518 FRETA
+2518 FRENA
-2523 EESQQSARP
+2523 EESQQSSRP

-2545 LILAFQNT
+2545 LILAFANT
-2553 PSQYARII
+2553 PAQYARLT
-2561 DKSIRDLKNGRGDR
+2561 DKAIRDLKNNRGDA

-2582 IYYSTVQNLMFN
+2582 IYYTTVQNLIFN
-2594 ALQQALFAMAFDDEE
+2594 AIQQAIFAMAFDDEE
-2609 PTDKE
+2609 PEDEE
-2614 KKDKYVDIVNSMA
+2614 KKDKYINIANGMA

-2634 GVAGG
+2634 GFAGAA
-2639 VLSVTKNAIIRII
+2639 VSVGKNAIIRVFD
-2652 EESQKKNPNY
+2652 EMEKKQPKL
-2662 EKVGADLQ
+2662 EKVGYELTK
-2670 RIAPPISSKLSKINQ
+2670 ISPPISAKLSRINQ
-2685 AARSF
+2685 AARSYQ
-2690 KWDKDQMIN
+2690 WDKDEMIN
-2699 GGWGLDNPAYLAVG
+2699 GGWGLDNPAYLAAG
-2713 NVVSAT
+2713 NVVSAL
-2719 TNIPMD
+2719 TNVPID
-2725 RGVKK
+2725 RGIKK
-2730 INNLI
+2730 ANNI
-2735 KASDS
+2735 VRSTESDL
-2740 ELETWERLALLG
+2740 ELWERLALLG
-2752 GWQDWELGIED
+2752 GWQDWEIGLD
-2763 EKQKKKKSKATR
+2763 EETKQNKPQPRRVKR
-2775 TRKPKK
+2775 RKVKK
-2781 RKQIIR
+2781 RKVK

>member
-14 DELEAQGLSTAD
+14 DELEAQGLSKTD
-26 IQTKVDERKATF
+26 IQAKIDKRKATF
-38 VEGKTSGVAETGA
+38 TEGKTNGVAETGA
-51 TVTPETGPAPEITES
+51 TVTPETGPAPESTES
-66 ESVDISLDSQ
+66 ESVDTSLDSQ
-76 SKRKGRAQTRQKE
+76 PKPQTSQEVRAQKRYEERQK
-89 LEKRQQPT
+89 LIKT
-97 DLESQQAYEDAIAF
+97 DSESEQAYEDAMAF

-124 FTPKGVGRELQPYDP
+124 FTPKGIGRELQPYDP
-139 QTNEDLINTVFDPR
+139 ETGEDLIKTVFDAR

-164 EFDLVYRPDY
+164 DFDLVYRPDY

-181 EIVQPY
+181 EMVQPY

-195 NMLIENGVEEP
+195 NMLIENGIKEP
-206 NNEQIRKL
+206 SNEQIRKL
-214 AERNIKDKYRYD
+214 AEANIKNQYRYD
-226 TKKRKSTEYLDSIS
+226 VKKRKSNEYLDSIS

-255 IKLDKKLTSATDQ
+255 IKLDKRLTGATNQ
-268 YQTIFNSYKDSPNS
+268 YQTILNNYKDSPNS

-297 KFDLSGLRS
+297 EFDLSGLRS
-306 AKDADVYLQRIN
+306 ARDADAYLQRIN

-335 NNLVAKYKDA
+335 NNLVNKYKEA

-369 DLVEENQEVSSVL
+369 DLVKENQEVSSTL

-395 LSEAE
+395 LNEAE
-400 VELDFLKK
+400 VELEFLKK

-443 EIAMNKIFG
+443 KIAMNKLFG
-452 VDEDVV
+452 VDEDVT
-458 EAVIRS
+458 EAIIRS

-478 TDIVEKAEDMYRK
+478 TDIVEKSEDMYRK

-538 GASSYDDQRRLLDKE
+538 GASSYDDQRRLLDEE
-553 EELLGTEQSTHYKA
+553 EELLGTDQSTHYKA
-567 AVSLG
+567 AVAFG

-604 INEGFKTHFKKQF
+604 INEGFKNHFRKQF

-666 IGTGLNSVPVIKGMV
+666 IGTGLNSVPVVKGMV

-694 RKNLEEMAELN
+694 RKNLKEMAELN
-705 ETGLTLDKRTKEYKV
+705 EIGLTLDRRTTEYKI
-720 IQQQIADLNEAN
+720 IQQKIAELNDAN
-732 NEIIKQVEEKVAAN
+732 NETIKQVEEKVVAN
-746 LTTEGFDLYARATSE
+746 LTTEGFDLYARATSR
-761 QEQLRLE
+761 QELLRTE

-773 ESNKLSDAQKKP
+773 ESDKLSDAQKKP
-785 ILTVLHAKFSAL
+785 ILAGLYAEFEFE
-797 QLARNEFRK
+797 QLARDEFRK

-814 LPKVERDKYI
+814 LPKAERNKYI
-824 DRAKVELEKEGVE
+824 DRAKVELEQEGGK

-846 AEKLWQIDTFDANVE
+846 AEKLWQTDTFDANIE
-861 QSLKANQVLS
+861 QSLKANEALS
-871 EAGVDQNSVVAET
+871 EAGVDQNSFVAET

-893 SMLDARLA
+893 DMLDARLA

-912 KKELARF
+912 KKQLAQF

-959 TGTNIHEIGHTLFT
+959 TATNIHEIGHTLFT
-973 EGLSSNPGDFT
+973 EGLSSNPSDFK

-1004 IKRRTRGQDADE
+1004 IKRRTEGQDADE

-1064 TGETDVVDFLTS
+1064 TGETDVVEFLTS

-1083 GTLSVTDVQQI
+1083 GTLSVTDIQQI
-1094 QEGKPVKETKPE
+1094 QEGRPAKETKPE
-1106 AAQDVELRA
+1106 VAEDVELRA
-1115 AASLTPENSA
+1115 AASLTPQDSD

-1139 EDILNLLKPTAKGL
+1139 EDILNLLKPTARGL

-1230 DVTEARGVAAEEAT
+1230 DVTEARGVAADEVDVD
-1244 IEVAKQPRGPRK
+1244 VAKDTKKARGPRK
-1256 PTETTVFSD
+1256 PTETTIFSD
-1265 TALAN
+1265 TVLAN

-1281 ISDATKKSFKGQVVT
+1281 ISDATKKGFKGQVVT

-1352 FARLPKL
+1352 FARLPKT

-1371 NVMNALYTDG
+1371 NVMNALYTGG
-1381 KLTGTLKDYLN
+1381 KLTGTLKDYLD

-1401 IYRDRVGQTIRG
+1401 IYRDRVGQTIKG

-1445 EQTSILEDVS
+1445 KQTSILEDVS

-1480 EIQEDF
+1480 EIQEAF
-1486 LEAVK
+1486 LEAIK

-1504 FTSSGAVRVQVGRTK
+1504 FTSSGAVRVQVGK
-1519 NGKLVPEAK
+1519 SKKGKLVPEAK

-1552 GNWVKSKRKVL
+1552 GNWVKGERAILKNGKV
-1563 ATGKLGKSFVPPTGV
+1563 GKKIVSPVGV

-1598 EALEAAEANLKGK
+1598 EALETAEANLKGK
-1611 KQPEAKRVSVEKAN
+1611 NQPEAKRVSVEKAN
-1625 TEDGIAQAEINMQV
+1625 TEEGKAQAEINMQV

-1735 IKSNYYQTRL
+1735 VKSNYYQTRL

-1772 AIRFV
+1772 AIRFI
-1777 KAGIDLNSIINY
+1777 KAGVDLNSIINY

-1829 PKNAQKYLDEYTKLD
+1829 PQNAQNYLDEYTKLD
-1844 QKVKVSYSNTKK
+1844 EKVKVSYSNTKK
-1856 LPASIRLEDPSTFDS
+1856 LPRSIRLEDPSTFDS

-1884 DQANSDA
+1884 EQANSDA

-1934 DNARDADAES
+1934 DNARNADAEN

-1969 GTEGVLN
+1969 GTEGTLT

-1982 RGDELLQQGAE
+1982 QGDELLQQGAE

-2023 DNVYILT
+2023 NNVYILT

-2080 DFYFADDAYK
+2080 DFY
-2090 NVKAVRNALSVLDVK
+2090 LSC
-2105 SKVRQA
+2105 SRC
-2111 YVKYSNSEALDKG
+2111 
-2124 FNDILEQTTG
+2124 
-2134 IASEKEYKKVKAE
+2134 
-2147 VAGASIGRVFRGIP
+2147 
-2161 YSAQDFVGLLYET
+2161 
-2174 LGKGKLGDAQMAWYK
+2174 
-2189 EHLIKPYARAV
+2189 
-2200 NDIDN
+2200 
-2205 ARLAVMAD
+2205 
-2213 YRALKKQLGFVPKNL
+2213 LK
-2228 RKKLP
+2228 
-2233 GEPFTREQAV
+2233 
-2243 RVYIWNKLG
+2243 
-2252 YDVPG
+2252 
-2257 ISKQDLKELSEY
+2257 
-2269 VADNADLQVFADQVI
+2269 
-2284 AIQKGE
+2284 
-2290 YAKPKEGW
+2290 
-2298 PAGTITT
+2298 
-2305 DIQESINTGVRAKYL
+2305 
-2320 QQWQNN
+2320 
-2326 VDVIFSEKNMNKLEA
+2326 
-2341 AYGKKY
+2341 
-2347 RVAMENML
+2347 
-2355 ERMKTGRNRRF
+2355 
-2366 SDDSLTGRFT
+2366 
-2376 DWLQGS
+2376 
-2382 IGAIMFFN
+2382 
-2390 SRSALLQNLSSINFL
+2390 
-2405 NFTDN
+2405 
-2410 NPLAAA
+2410 
-2416 RAFANQKQYWSDF
+2416 
-2429 MTLINSDFLKA
+2429 
-2440 RRSGLR
+2440 
-2446 MNVNEADIADM
+2446 
-2457 AKKGG
+2457 
-2462 PRAVISKLLQFGFT
+2462 
-2476 PTQVAD
+2476 
-2482 SFAIASGGATFYR
+2482 
-2495 NRIKSL
+2495 
-2501 MKQGMSQAEAE
+2501 
-2512 TQAFED
+2512 
-2518 FRETA
+2518 
-2523 EESQQSARP
+2523 
-2532 DRISMQQAGPLGR
+2532 
-2545 LILAFQNT
+2545 
-2553 PSQYARII
+2553 
-2561 DKSIRDLKNGRGDR
+2561 
-2575 KTNISKI
+2575 
-2582 IYYSTVQNLMFN
+2582 
-2594 ALQQALFAMAFDDEE
+2594 
-2609 PTDKE
+2609 
-2614 KKDKYVDIVNSMA
+2614 
-2627 DSLLRGT
+2627 
-2634 GVAGG
+2634 
-2639 VLSVTKNAIIRII
+2639 
-2652 EESQKKNPNY
+2652 
-2662 EKVGADLQ
+2662 
-2670 RIAPPISSKLSKINQ
+2670 
-2685 AARSF
+2685 
-2690 KWDKDQMIN
+2690 
-2699 GGWGLDNPAYLAVG
+2699 
-2713 NVVSAT
+2713 
-2719 TNIPMD
+2719 
-2725 RGVKK
+2725 
-2730 INNLI
+2730 
-2735 KASDS
+2735 
-2740 ELETWERLALLG
+2740 
-2752 GWQDWELGIED
+2752 
-2763 EKQKKKKSKATR
+2763 R
-2775 TRKPKK
+2775 TR
-2781 RKQIIR
+2781 R